1 MKKVLV
7 LDWLDKYGGAERGVS
22 SITRLFDFKKCY
34 TLINIMDKEDVYKTF
49 SDKKVEIVQS
59 NIKFFGRYF
68 RMLFPL
74 FPYFIKKMKI
84 DTNAEIIISSS
95 FSVAKGVEKTNKKQI
110 HFCYYQARNQRYIW
124 DNSNIYFSPVTKFI
138 LFPVLRK
145 LKQQD
150 ISQSKNP
157 DYIISNSK
165 YIQQWIQ
172 KHYNRKSFVIY
183 PPVDTN
189 KFYLNTKKENY
200 FVTAA
205 RLEPYKRIDLLVK
218 AFNHSKEKLIII
230 GSGSQKRK
238 LIKIANNNIKFID
251 YSSSDVVHSFVS
263 KAKAFVHAGLED
275 FGITLVESQ
284 ACGTPVI
291 AYGSGGAAETVID
304 RRTGILFKEQTTEAI
319 LEAIKRFNETKF
331 DYSKLRE
338 NAERYSVENF
348 EKKLHT
354 YIENKTKEWQEKNK
368 DAFQDT

>member
-7 LDWLDKYGGAERGVS
+7 LDWLDKYGGAERVVS
-22 SITRLFDFKKCY
+22 SMTRLFDFNKCY
-34 TLINIMDKEDVYKTF
+34 TLINIMDKRDLYKTF
-49 SDKKVEIVQS
+49 NNKETEIIES
-59 NIKFFGRYF
+59 NIKIFGRHF
-68 RMLFPL
+68 RMLFTL
-74 FPYFIKKMKI
+74 FPYFIKQLKI
-84 DTNAEIIISSS
+84 DKSDEIIISSS
-95 FSVAKGVEKTNKKQI
+95 FSVAKGVEKTNKNQI

-138 LFPVLRK
+138 LFPALRM
-145 LKQQD
+145 LKKQD
-150 ISQSKNP
+150 ILQSKNP

-165 YIQQWIQ
+165 YIQQWI
-172 KHYNRKSFVIY
+172 HENYNRKSFVIY

-238 LIKIANNNIKFID
+238 LIKIANKNIKFVD
-251 YSSSDVVHSFVS
+251 YSSSAIVHSFVS

-275 FGITLVESQ
+275 FGIALVESQ

-304 RRTGILFKEQTTEAI
+304 GRTGILFKEQTTEAI

-331 DYSKLRE
+331 DCSELRE
-338 NAERYSVENF
+338 NAEKYSVENF

-354 YIENKTKEWQEKNK
+354 YIANKTKEWQEKNK
-368 DAFQDT
+368 DVFQDT